1 VPDSKRIT
9 NAVLDEKITSMQG
22 YLSDIHKEVKA
33 TNGRV
38 TKLELW
44 RAYMTGAVAAL
55 ASITTIIAVFQFVV
69 N

>member
-1 VPDSKRIT
+1 MPDSKRIT